1 MKRSL
6 LSLLLL
12 FFLTCLPALAQE
24 IEDPGPYPV
33 GWRDVTF
40 VDEIFGQGTIT
51 GRMYYPALS
60 AGHMA
65 DPDPSSGP
73 YPLVGFQH
81 GWLSSPDMYDNLC
94 THIASW
100 GFVIASTGTET
111 GFYMDMEQFARDT
124 RSFLHWVDSESN
136 EPGSWLF
143 EMAWDGDWAASGH
156 SMGGG
161 TLSFLIGIEPRVR
174 TIVGLQALFVT
185 KGIGNM
191 QAFTGNPYQIAGE
204 VDMLVPWETVHDWFE
219 EAVSARHNV
228 FYVVEGMGHGGCTD
242 FPPNNEP
249 LPGPEQARMHRRLV
263 TGVLRTELLGQEDL
277 FIDLLGEGIEVEPV
291 YRQTDCE
298 DPIFWADISEY
309 MSDNL
314 AIGTAGSRGG
324 LAVMAWSL
332 VPGSVHTPFG
342 ELGLDPDSLNIF
354 YSRPLTRWGW
364 HEEMVPIEPS
374 WSGQTLYLQGLVRYG
389 SGEGQLTRVV
399 ELEIP

>member
-12 FFLTCLPALAQE
+12 FFLTCLPVIAQE

-40 VDEIFGQGTIT
+40 VDKIFGQGTIT

-73 YPLVGFQH
+73 YPLVGFMH

-100 GFVIASTGTET
+100 GFVVASTGTET
-111 GFYMDMEQFARDT
+111 GFFLDMDQFARDT

-143 EMAWDGDWAASGH
+143 GMAWDGDWAASGH

-174 TIVGLQALFVT
+174 TIVGLQALFT
-185 KGIGNM
+185 AKGVDNM
-191 QAFTGNPYQIAGE
+191 RDYTGNPYQIAGE
-204 VDMLVPWETVHDWFE
+204 VDMLVPWETVHDWFV

-228 FYVVEGMGHGGCTD
+228 F
-242 FPPNNEP
+242 
-249 LPGPEQARMHRRLV
+249 
-263 TGVLRTELLGQEDL
+263 
-277 FIDLLGEGIEVEPV
+277 
-291 YRQTDCE
+291 
-298 DPIFWADISEY
+298 
-309 MSDNL
+309 
-314 AIGTAGSRGG
+314 
-324 LAVMAWSL
+324 
-332 VPGSVHTPFG
+332 
-342 ELGLDPDSLNIF
+342 
-354 YSRPLTRWGW
+354 
-364 HEEMVPIEPS
+364 
-374 WSGQTLYLQGLVRYG
+374 
-389 SGEGQLTRVV
+389 
-399 ELEIP
+399 